1 MKILSFWCAKWVQ
14 LCKQFSLSGAS
25 MNARHTG
32 IYGWSLAACIFFTH
46 LSSSFA
52 LGPFAIF
59 DLSSMSLPS
68 LWPVSASASFSL
80 VTDNYPISQGIW
92 RVEIWIEL
100 YGVDV
105 RFVLACT
112 WQLGLHFKKELAK
125 LPHISYVHSLNRA
138 WCGGM
143 DWQFFGS

>member
-1 MKILSFWCAKWVQ
+1 MKILSFWCVKWVQ
-14 LCKQFSLSGAS
+14 LCKQFSLSGVS
-25 MNARHTG
+25 MNAWHAG

-52 LGPFAIF
+52 LGRFAIF
-59 DLSSMSLPS
+59 GLSSMSSLS

-80 VTDNYPISQGIW
+80 VIDNYPVSQGIW
-92 RVEIWIEL
+92 RAGICVEL
-100 YGVDV
+100 YAVDV
-105 RFVLACT
+105 QFLLAYT
-112 WQLGLHFKKELAK
+112 WQLGLHFKKELAN
-125 LPHISYVHSLNRA
+125 LPHISYVHSLNQA